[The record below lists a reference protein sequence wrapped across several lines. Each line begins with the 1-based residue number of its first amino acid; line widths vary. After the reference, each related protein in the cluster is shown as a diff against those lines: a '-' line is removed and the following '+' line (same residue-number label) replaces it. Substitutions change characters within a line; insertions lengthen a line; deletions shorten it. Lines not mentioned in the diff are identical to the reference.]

1 MKKTTTARLAA
12 IGAIAIAGMFASSSA
27 IAGAGWSYTG
37 PTGPSHWK
45 AIDSANYAACA
56 DGSAQS
62 PINIV
67 RPTSAK
73 LTALSIKYPEGEA
86 GIFNNGHTVEAE
98 PLPAASDADT
108 LAISGVK
115 YQFLQVHFHAPSEHE
130 MNGLHYPVEVHFVN
144 KTTDGK
150 LAVLGVFIARGAENE
165 AWKPFTDKILA
176 ATTDPEATTTSLD
189 WAKMLPANKQTVR
202 YDGSL
207 TTPGCSEGVKW
218 NVFTHPISMS
228 DAQIN
233 TFLEAYSGN
242 NRPVQPLNARKLVI
256 DSNNK

>member
-1 MKKTTTARLAA
+1 MKKINITRLAA
-12 IGAIAIAGMFASSSA
+12 ATAIAAVAIFAGSSA
-27 IAGAGWSYTG
+27 IGATSWSYTG

-45 AIDSANYAACA
+45 AIDPVNYAACV
-56 DGSAQS
+56 DGTAQS

-67 RPTSAK
+67 KPKSAK
-73 LTALSIKYPEGEA
+73 LTPLSIVYPEGEA

-108 LAISGVK
+108 LTISGMK

-165 AWKPFTDKILA
+165 AWKPFTDKMLS
-176 ATTDPEATTTSLD
+176 ATANAEATTTSLD

-202 YDGSL
+202 YSGSL
-207 TTPGCSEGVKW
+207 TTPGCTEGVKW
-218 NVFTHPISMS
+218 NVFTHPITMS
-228 DAQIN
+228 AAQIN

-242 NRPVQPLNARKLVI
+242 NRPVQPTNGRKVQI
-256 DSNNK
+256 DSSKK